1 MKNNIFLSSVVVA
14 SSLLLFGCNANNV
27 DISQTANVQDEK
39 PAVSM
44 TPVTPPALTEEQNA
58 QLKAGQTAHKPKNLT
73 FTVVGGNFFYVPS
86 EIKVKKG
93 DTVKIVFQNNG
104 GTHNFNL
111 DEFGVKGKTI
121 KTGETDT
128 VQFVADKIGT
138 FEYYCSIGQHR
149 KMGQR
154 GNLIVE

>member
-1 MKNNIFLSSVVVA
+1 MKNILPSIVVA
-14 SSLLLFGCNANNV
+14 SSVLFFGCSANV
-27 DISQTANVQDEK
+27 DIAETPDVKDKK
-39 PAVSM
+39 PAFSM
-44 TPVTPPALTEEQNA
+44 EPVTPPALTEEQNA
-58 QLKAGQTAHKPKNLT
+58 QLKAGEAAHKPETLT

-93 DTVKIVFQNNG
+93 DTVKIIFQNSG

-111 DEFGVKGKTI
+111 EAFGIKSKTI

-149 KMGQR
+149 KMGQK